1 MSGEPVCTAM
11 LMANTAANVITS
23 YSIHYTK
30 LSERVNWN
38 DRHQQVIAPMNITSA
53 KQLSAYLRDV
63 RLAQKRSQGKV
74 AERGGIRQ
82 DTVSSFELNPD
93 ATKLE
98 TLFKILAALDLSLDI
113 KPRSESDDGSAASWP
128 EEW

>member
-1 MSGEPVCTAM
+1 
-11 LMANTAANVITS
+11 
-23 YSIHYTK
+23 
-30 LSERVNWN
+30 
-38 DRHQQVIAPMNITSA
+38 MNITSA